1 MTDKL
6 KYLHTIK
13 KFPFGKSLV
22 ILENGQTAII
32 TEKQRYN
39 ILLDYYESNRK
50 K

>member
-1 MTDKL
+1 MTEKL

-13 KFPFGKSLV
+13 KFPSGKSLV
-22 ILENGQTAII
+22 ILESGVTAIV
-32 TEKQRYN
+32 TEKQRLS